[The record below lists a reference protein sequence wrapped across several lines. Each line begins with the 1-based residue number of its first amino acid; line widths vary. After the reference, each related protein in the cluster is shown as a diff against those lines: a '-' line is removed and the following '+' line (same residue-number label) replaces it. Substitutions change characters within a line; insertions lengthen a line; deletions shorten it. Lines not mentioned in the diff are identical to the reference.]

1 MATIDEL
8 NREIAAIKKTI
19 AILKQD
25 LIEITNET
33 LDANVAI
40 SAAERAGNAAE
51 VSRQK
56 AIVRDLRDQQRE
68 TEASIERN
76 DNLLGPLGA
85 QLARAEQAA
94 RQPIRAT
101 DSAGTIVANAQ
112 IARDDQANTQNPST
126 PAGVLTPDGR
136 VQTAVPA
143 STNAQILSTT
153 ETNPTAGINAPIRTA
168 ESTQAPADATGGAGG
183 ASGAVVTPGVAG
195 GAGGAVVTPGGPGA
209 ASQPDDN
216 TVSTQPAQTATPV
229 GNSNN
234 PPGPAAPPQD
244 NILDQY
250 QSYTYNIAVY
260 MISTAAYRSIAET
273 KVFSPAGSQLL
284 FSSGGAPVAGQTDPN
299 IGQRSPFFPTDY
311 YIDNVELTSLLSN
324 QGTGMP
330 HNSVELNFTVTETNG
345 ITLLQNLTQA
355 AGQQQANN
363 PTDNR
368 GYLNQLYLMVIKFY
382 GYDSSGNLVSG
393 VSGPGPT
400 ITKYIPF
407 VVANLGFKI
416 ASRAVEYSWECLT
429 LQETVATGPKF
440 ASVPF
445 NIEYS
450 ARTLKQSIET
460 LLNAINK
467 FQKRLYDQKLIK
479 IPNNYSV
486 EFTQDSMGD
495 ALVTFNGTVNKKTT
509 PMNSGETP
517 ADQKLPSKQSAKLDT
532 RRFSVTAGTQL
543 TQFIEQTVRTSQY
556 VIRQQ
561 NVLIDPKTNK
571 VSDNP
576 QAAAS
581 PEWFKINRFCIPKGY
596 DDIVQDFAYDI
607 IYTISPY
614 VVSAMGSEYFN
625 NPPFPGFHKR
635 YPYWF
640 TGENIAVISYEQE
653 FNALYY
659 LTLSGLT
666 NPGSTRGYFPNV
678 KKAYQTSSAQ
688 SSQQTPG
695 IVGEP
700 GSNAADFFY
709 SPGDQGQASL
719 TIIGDPAWIFQGEVV
734 GGLRKGQWTRG
745 QFLSDGTINT
755 DAGEALFLIYF
766 NLPNDYD
773 VNGSGLADPNQLST
787 QAARPGLTGAAQ
799 QGYPYQAVQVVSKF
813 KKGQFTQDITG
824 LLVMTQEATDA
835 ARGTSPVS
843 YNSTLTDP
851 QQQAATALQNT
862 PGSTA
867 PNSNVTTN
875 ILGNVL
881 GNALGTVQ
889 QGVNQV
895 LSPVTQTINAT
906 LAQIQSSTAY
916 ITAIQQG
923 LTEDAA
929 IAFAKQALSNSTAN
943 QPSTPGLTNIVKD
956 Q

>member
-1 MATIDEL
+1 MATLAEL
-8 NREIAAIKKTI
+8 EAELAVIAAEFFRLVDR
-19 AILKQD
+19 A
-25 LIEITNET
+25 NE
-33 LDANVAI
+33 L
-40 SAAERAGNAAE
+40 ERAGN
-51 VSRQK
+51 RG
-56 AIVRDLRDQQRE
+56 
-68 TEASIERN
+68 TEFQELSARISA
-76 DNLLGPLGA
+76 L
-85 QLARAEQAA
+85 RAERVRINREKTALTA
-94 RQPIRAT
+94 PPT
-101 DSAGTIVANAQ
+101 SAGTIVANAQ
-112 IARDDQANTQNPST
+112 TAQDDQANTQNPST
-126 PAGVLTPDGR
+126 PAGLLTPDGR
-136 VQTAVPA
+136 VQTAVPV
-143 STNAQILSTT
+143 STNAQILPTT
-153 ETNPTAGINAPIRTA
+153 ESNPTTGTDAPTRTA
-168 ESTQAPADATGGAGG
+168 ESTQAPTTAAGG
-183 ASGAVVTPGVAG
+183 PGAVVTTPGGSGGSGGSGAVVTTPGEPG
-195 GAGGAVVTPGGPGA
+195 GSGAVVTTPGGPGA
-209 ASQPDDN
+209 AASSDDN
-216 TVSTQPAQTATPV
+216 TVSTQPEQTATPV
-229 GNSNN
+229 GNSTN
-234 PPGPAAPPQD
+234 PPGPAIVSQP

-250 QSYTYNIAVY
+250 QSYTYNISVY
-260 MISTAAYRSIAET
+260 MISTAAYRTIAET
-273 KVFSPAGSQLL
+273 KKFSPAGSQLL
-284 FSSGGAPVAGQTDPN
+284 FSSGGAPAPGQTDPN

-311 YIDNVELTSLLSN
+311 YIDNIELTSLLSN

-407 VVANLGFKI
+407 VVGNLGFKI
-416 ASRAVEYSWECLT
+416 ASRAVEYSWQCLT

-450 ARTLKQSIET
+450 ARTLKESIET
-460 LLNAINK
+460 LLNAMNK
-467 FQKRLYDQKLIK
+467 FQKRLYDEKLIK

-486 EFTQDSMGD
+486 EFTEESMGKE
-495 ALVTFNGTVNKKTT
+495 LVTFNGTVNKKTT
-509 PMNSGETP
+509 PMNSGDTP
-517 ADQKLPSKQSAKLDT
+517 ADQKLPSKQSAKMDS

-543 TQFIEQTVRTSQY
+543 TQFIEQTMRTSQY
-556 VIRQQ
+556 VIKQQ
-561 NVLIDPKTNK
+561 NVTIDPKTNK
-571 VSDNP
+571 VSPNP
-576 QAAAS
+576 QAPGA
-581 PEWFKINRFCIPKGY
+581 PEWFKVNRFCIPKGF
-596 DDIVQDFAYDI
+596 DDIVQDFAYDV

-614 VVSAMGSEYFN
+614 VVSALGSEYFN

-640 TGENIAVISYEQE
+640 TGENTAVISYEQD

-659 LTLSGLT
+659 LTLSGLVD
-666 NPGSTRGYFPNV
+666 PGATRGYFPNV
-678 KKAYQTSSAQ
+678 KKSYQTSSAQ

-700 GSNAADFFY
+700 GANAADFFY
-709 SPGDQGQASL
+709 SPGEQGQASI

-734 GGLRKGQWTRG
+734 GGLKKGQWTKG
-745 QFLSDGTINT
+745 PFLSDGTINT

-787 QAARPGLTGAAQ
+787 QAATPGLTGAARQ
-799 QGYPYQAVQVVSKF
+799 AYPYQAVQVVSKF

-824 LLVMTQEATDA
+824 LLVMTPEANDA
-835 ARGTSPVS
+835 ARGAPPSS

-851 QQQAATALQNT
+851 QQRAATARLNT

-875 ILGNVL
+875 ILGNVQ
-881 GNALGTVQ
+881 NIVQ

-895 LSPVTQTINAT
+895 LNPITESINAT

-916 ITAIQQG
+916 ITALQQG
-923 LTEDAA
+923 LTVDAA
-929 IAFAKQALSNSTAN
+929 VAFAKQALSNGTAS
-943 QPSTPGLTNIVKD
+943 QPFTPGSANIVKD
-956 Q
+956 SNPG